1 MAIDSTRRA
10 DLTVGMPDLVP
21 GQEAVKRWQAEDQL
35 FHAVSKQMPKAPA
48 FLSGAGR

>member
-21 GQEAVKRWQAEDQL
+21 GQEAVKRWPVEDQL
-35 FHAVSKQMPKAPA
+35 FQAVSNQMPKASA
-48 FLSGAGR
+48 FSSGAGR